1 MSAPNPGAE
10 AVGPSVRA
18 GRLARLGAWA
28 TATPWRRRALVVGGL
43 AAAVAAVVS
52 GAFLDVLRVVGRTLA
67 GVGPMQWA
75 DRAGA
80 WHEVPVVLADRRN
93 WGVRDT
99 FLLADSAP
107 PWVARAAGLV
117 SKDLAVRRAPNP
129 QVVGLLAVRVDMS
142 AWRPRVWGRADWSR
156 DSVEDLARQAGLAV
170 AFNAAYFTDD
180 GPLGVVISDGVRR
193 SPQARHRAA
202 HFLVGADGRARI
214 VNRKRAPLGDAVQ
227 AFQGFPALL
236 SGGRVYAYL
245 RTGGRGFDAWTVDRR
260 TAACI
265 DRGGRLVFLVT
276 DTHTNGLTLDELATV
291 MGGLGCVD
299 AMAFDGGSSTGFHI
313 ALPGWSRGLSNLEP
327 VPVIVGLAP
336 VVR

>member
-1 MSAPNPGAE
+1 MSAPNP
-10 AVGPSVRA
+10 AVPS
-18 GRLARLGAWA
+18 GRRPRLWERV
-28 TATPWRRRALVVGGL
+28 TATPWRRRALVVACLVTG
-43 AAAVAAVVS
+43 VSVVVS
-52 GAFLDVLRVVGRTLA
+52 GVAIDVLRVVGRTLA
-67 GVGPMQWA
+67 GVGPMEWA

-99 FLLADSAP
+99 FLLAGGAP
-107 PWVARAAGLV
+107 PWVERAPGLA
-117 SKDLAVRRAPNP
+117 SKDLSVRRAPNP
-129 QVVGLLAVRVDMS
+129 QVVALLAVRVETS
-142 AWRPRVWGRADWSR
+142 AWRVRVWGRPDWSR
-156 DSVEDLARQAGLAV
+156 DSVEDLARESGMSV
-170 AFNAAYFTDD
+170 AFNAAYFTED
-180 GPLGVVISDGVRR
+180 GPLGVVVSDGVRR

-202 HFLVGADGRARI
+202 HFLVGADGRARV
-214 VNRKRAPLGDAVQ
+214 VNQKRAPLGDAVA

-260 TAACI
+260 TAACT

-291 MGGLGCVD
+291 MGGLGCID

-313 ALPGWSRGLSNLEP
+313 DVPGWSRGLANLEA
-327 VPVIVGLAP
+327 VPVIVGLTPA
-336 VVR
+336 VR